1 MKTKIY
7 TLLLATITSITATAG
22 TVSVSTLSNI
32 PLPFEKSNLVAGIQ
46 IKVTVV
52 NNIGH
57 ISWNARSQK
66 NTCLYQLEKSTD
78 GQHFTYVTSMASNY
92 HNYVAQDRVL
102 MEGINYYRLKIISKD
117 SSFYFSNVTI
127 LDTKSFN
134 KAVTILPTVV
144 SDKLHVWM
152 TDNTS
157 ISSAVITDAAG
168 KKQQESAAISNTIN
182 LADIDMASLNP
193 GYYAVKLTTNKGQ
206 IINHQFMKK

>member
-1 MKTKIY
+1 MKKQIY
-7 TLLLATITSITATAG
+7 ILLLVTITSIAATAG
-22 TVSVSTLSNI
+22 SVSASNLSNI
-32 PLPFEKSNLVAGIQ
+32 ALPVAKNNVLTEIQ
-46 IKVTVV
+46 IKATVI
-52 NNIGH
+52 NNIGQL
-57 ISWNARSQK
+57 SWNARRQK
-66 NTCLYQLEKSTD
+66 NICMYQLEKSTD

-92 HNYVAQDRVL
+92 YNYVAQDRVL

-117 SSFYFSNVTI
+117 GNFYFSNVTI
-127 LDTKSFN
+127 LDTRSVN

-152 TDNTS
+152 TDNTI

-193 GYYAVKLTTNKGQ
+193 GYYAVKLTTSKGQ

>member
-1 MKTKIY
+1 MKKQIY
-7 TLLLATITSITATAG
+7 ILLLVTITSITATAG
-22 TVSVSTLSNI
+22 TVSVSTQNNTA
-32 PLPFEKSNLVAGIQ
+32 LPVSKNELLTGIQ
-46 IKVTVV
+46 IKATVV
-52 NNIGH
+52 NNIGQL
-57 ISWNARSQK
+57 SWNARRQK
-66 NTCLYQLEKSTD
+66 NVCMYQLEKSTD

-92 HNYVAQDRVL
+92 YNYIAQDRVL

-152 TDNTS
+152 ADNTS
-157 ISSAVITDAAG
+157 IRSAVITDAAG
-168 KKQQESAAISNTIN
+168 KKQQESAVISNTLN
-182 LADIDMASLNP
+182 LADIDTASLNA
-193 GYYAVKLTTNKGQ
+193 GYYAVKLTTNKGE

>member
-1 MKTKIY
+1 MKKQIY
-7 TLLLATITSITATAG
+7 ILLLTTITSFTATAG
-22 TVSVSTLSNI
+22 TVSVSTQNNTA
-32 PLPFEKSNLVAGIQ
+32 LPVSKNELLTSIQ
-46 IKVTVV
+46 IKATVV
-52 NNIGH
+52 NNIGQL
-57 ISWNARSQK
+57 SWNARRQK
-66 NTCLYQLEKSTD
+66 NVCMYQLEKSTD

-92 HNYVAQDRVL
+92 YNYIAQDRVL

-152 TDNTS
+152 ADNTS
-157 ISSAVITDAAG
+157 IRSAVITDAAG
-168 KKQQESAAISNTIN
+168 KKQQESAVISNTLN
-182 LADIDMASLNP
+182 LADIDTASLNA
-193 GYYAVKLTTNKGQ
+193 GYYAVKLTTNKGE

>member
-1 MKTKIY
+1 MKTQIY

-22 TVSVSTLSNI
+22 SLSAAHLSNSA
-32 PLPFEKSNLVAGIQ
+32 LPIAKNNPVTSIQ
-46 IKVTVV
+46 IKATIV
-52 NNIGH
+52 NNVGH
-57 ISWNARSQK
+57 LTWNARKQK
-66 NTCLYQLEKSTD
+66 NIQMFQLEKSTD
-78 GQHFTYVTSMASNY
+78 GQNFTYVTSMAGNY
-92 HNYVAQDRVL
+92 YNYAAQDRVL

-117 SSFYFSNVTI
+117 GNFYFSNVTI
-127 LDTKSFN
+127 LDTRSVN
-134 KAVTILPTVV
+134 KEVTILPTVV

-168 KKQQESAAISNTIN
+168 KKQQESATISNTTN

-193 GYYAVKLTTNKGQ
+193 GYYAVKLITNKGQ

>member
-1 MKTKIY
+1 MKKQIY
-7 TLLLATITSITATAG
+7 ILLLVTITSITATAG
-22 TVSVSTLSNI
+22 TVSVSTPSNTT
-32 PLPFEKSNLVAGIQ
+32 LPVAKNELLTGIQ
-46 IKVTVV
+46 IKATVV
-52 NNIGH
+52 NNIGQL
-57 ISWNARSQK
+57 SWNARRQK
-66 NTCLYQLEKSTD
+66 NVCMYQLEKSTD

-92 HNYVAQDRVL
+92 YNYIAQDRVL

-152 TDNTS
+152 ADNTS
-157 ISSAVITDAAG
+157 IRSAIITDAAG
-168 KKQQESAAISNTIN
+168 KKQQESAVISNTLN
-182 LADIDMASLNP
+182 LVDIDMASLNA